1 MEMRDCLIVISI
13 FLSVFSAPSFLWS
26 AGSAQENGFPRQ
38 ETLLNSGQLGRAMEM
53 HLQENSMYLWS
64 QNVHTSPTTQ
74 TQALGFLSISK
85 APKPPTRKA
94 QKKNAC
100 VFCTRAMEREL
111 KGQFSVGSKL
121 LISKKTSSQRGTQGC
136 QGCVGCPGVKR
147 PSKC

>member
-38 ETLLNSGQLGRAMEM
+38 ETLLNSRQLGRAMEM

-94 QKKNAC
+94 KKKKRMCFLYPSYGERVERSIFRREQAIDFEKNE
-100 VFCTRAMEREL
+100 FTTRDPRMP
-111 KGQFSVGSKL
+111 GM
-121 LISKKTSSQRGTQGC
+121 RGMPRC
-136 QGCVGCPGVKR
+136 
-147 PSKC
+147 